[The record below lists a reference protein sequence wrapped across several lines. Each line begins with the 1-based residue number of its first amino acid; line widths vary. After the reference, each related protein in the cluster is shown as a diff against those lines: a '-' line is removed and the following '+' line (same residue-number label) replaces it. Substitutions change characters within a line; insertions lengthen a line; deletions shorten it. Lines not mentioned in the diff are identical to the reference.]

1 MGFMEILP
9 MALGLFGNLMGGKEQ
24 DAPVTAEPEKRP
36 DETSEGLADAR
47 QRRRSLAARTGRSG
61 LRSDA
66 METGQTRGGLT
77 IQT

>member
-1 MGFMEILP
+1 MGIETVLGV
-9 MALGLFGNLMGGKEQ
+9 AGLFSSLMGGKEKPAA
-24 DAPVTAEPEKRP
+24 APEPEKRP

-61 LRSDA
+61 LRSDVQD
-66 METGQTRGGLT
+66 TGQTRGGLT